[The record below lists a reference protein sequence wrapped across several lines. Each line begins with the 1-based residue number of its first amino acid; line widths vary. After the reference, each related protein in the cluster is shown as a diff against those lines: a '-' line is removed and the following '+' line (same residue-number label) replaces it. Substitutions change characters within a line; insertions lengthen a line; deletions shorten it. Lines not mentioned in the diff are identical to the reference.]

1 MSTTNYFALSPDS
14 KLSTT
19 MFKKILLGEK
29 ALSAMKQSNGV
40 TVIDG
45 RLIPVVEDGKVT
57 WEFRP
62 YDRKNPKRKKMKVL
76 EYLHEGW
83 IKMGVRRLAVFS
95 SASNRLSPE
104 EAVAQLK
111 QDICEGLDRVLKEGT
126 IEDMKDYFN
135 LMR

>member
-1 MSTTNYFALSPDS
+1 
-14 KLSTT
+14 
-19 MFKKILLGEK
+19 MFKKIFLGEK
-29 ALSAMKQSNGV
+29 AVSAMKQSNGV

-62 YDRKNPKRKKMKVL
+62 YDRKTPKRKKMKVL

-83 IKMGVRRLAVFS
+83 IKMGARRLAVFS
-95 SASNRLSPE
+95 SASNRLTPE

-126 IEDMKDYFN
+126 IEDMKDFFN
-135 LMR
+135 LIK